1 MPIASVLVLPSIDE
15 ERSRPERARV
25 IATVASAVVS
35 LALHGSVLAA
45 TLYWA
50 GEMPGAID
58 SPTEAITVELLQTEV
73 IESVTDVASLEAQ
86 ASPESV
92 QSNQGEIVES
102 AASSVSTIREVKPET
117 PPEEVVARDVP
128 DEPAKVTTQG
138 VEALRGALESETPI
152 GAEEPAKRTNEE
164 IPRQTKQEK
173 RPQKTVKLTEPSAEQ
188 ERNSEAKRKG
198 AAQTR
203 TNKGSAASKGRASA
217 STGSSINYAAIVRAR
232 VASRKP
238 AGGGK
243 RGTVVI
249 AFGVSRS
256 GGLSF
261 ASVARSSGDPSLDR
275 SVLAAVRGAGPF
287 PAPPPGAGLRFA
299 MPFYFK

>member
-1 MPIASVLVLPSIDE
+1 
-15 ERSRPERARV
+15 
-25 IATVASAVVS
+25 
-35 LALHGSVLAA
+35 
-45 TLYWA
+45 
-50 GEMPGAID
+50 
-58 SPTEAITVELLQTEV
+58 
-73 IESVTDVASLEAQ
+73 
-86 ASPESV
+86 
-92 QSNQGEIVES
+92 
-102 AASSVSTIREVKPET
+102 
-117 PPEEVVARDVP
+117 
-128 DEPAKVTTQG
+128 

-164 IPRQTKQEK
+164 TPRQTKQEK
-173 RPQKTVKLTEPSAEQ
+173 RPQKTAKLTEPSPEL

-261 ASVARSSGDPSLDR
+261 ASVSRSSGDPSLDR

-287 PAPPPGAGLRFA
+287 PVPPPGAGLRFA